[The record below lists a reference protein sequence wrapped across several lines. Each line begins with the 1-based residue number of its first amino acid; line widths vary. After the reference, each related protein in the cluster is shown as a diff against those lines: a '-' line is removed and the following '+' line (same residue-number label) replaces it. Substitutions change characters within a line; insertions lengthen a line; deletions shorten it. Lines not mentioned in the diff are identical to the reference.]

1 MRRNPD
7 TVSRYVR
14 EYEATVG
21 AVSYVLSKKEGN
33 FDMKRKISFILALSM
48 ILTTVSTSS
57 VFAAKNSSDNFVKS
71 RKYENQFTDV
81 NSSDWYADSV
91 SNAYEYG
98 LVSGNSAT
106 SYNPSGNVSIAE
118 TIVIACR
125 LNNIYC
131 EKNEKFEGGEI
142 WYQPYVDYALENK
155 IIDKEYTNY
164 NIPATRREFARIL
177 SSSLPSEAFTAINKI
192 TEIPDVTS
200 DEDNIY
206 MLYNAGIVAGS
217 DKYGTFNPTSNIQR
231 SEVAAIIVRIADKT
245 QRKKVVLEKK
255 PVEVESVTLDKN
267 SISMT
272 AGEKESLEATIL
284 PNNAT
289 DKSITYTS
297 SDSSVATI
305 SAVGEITA
313 LKEGSTTI
321 TVTTNNGK
329 TASCRIEV
337 KKKTPINT
345 TVYEDSKVKITFL
358 RVEKYKYGDDRVSVY
373 CDVENKTNETITIQ
387 CDALSLNGYSF
398 NNVIMSDDVSANC
411 IGTVDTTLSNFNFS
425 LVDINNITSFGG
437 QYRIISDDKT
447 FKTYTATF
455 INQNLF
461 ENKKEKNYP
470 KVSGK
475 ELLYSDNKI
484 NIYFDYAENDDEDL
498 EVYLTVQNKTDETI
512 LIQNDT
518 VVINKRSYDNTI
530 MSDEVLP
537 YTTGN
542 VNVTVRDAAMGS
554 VSTIGGDFR
563 IISDDKTFKT
573 YTATL
578 GKTSSK
584 DDDDEYNSES
594 STSSASTSSTYQV
607 YAGTKVPTFTGVTGI
622 PLKATDNTSTQKIYR
637 YQGLEKIT
645 DYMDFLTANGWTFYY
660 KDVDEVK
667 RISHFC
673 YKKNGEIVVI
683 SLVNLFTENETW
695 ISVDK

>member
-1 MRRNPD
+1 M
-7 TVSRYVR
+7 Y
-14 EYEATVG
+14 
-21 AVSYVLSKKEGN
+21 L
-33 FDMKRKISFILALSM
+33 LH
-48 ILTTVSTSS
+48 
-57 VFAAKNSSDNFVKS
+57 
-71 RKYENQFTDV
+71 
-81 NSSDWYADSV
+81 
-91 SNAYEYG
+91 
-98 LVSGNSAT
+98 
-106 SYNPSGNVSIAE
+106 
-118 TIVIACR
+118 
-125 LNNIYC
+125 
-131 EKNEKFEGGEI
+131 
-142 WYQPYVDYALENK
+142 
-155 IIDKEYTNY
+155 
-164 NIPATRREFARIL
+164 
-177 SSSLPSEAFTAINKI
+177 
-192 TEIPDVTS
+192 
-200 DEDNIY
+200 
-206 MLYNAGIVAGS
+206 
-217 DKYGTFNPTSNIQR
+217 
-231 SEVAAIIVRIADKT
+231 
-245 QRKKVVLEKK
+245 
-255 PVEVESVTLDKN
+255 
-267 SISMT
+267 
-272 AGEKESLEATIL
+272 
-284 PNNAT
+284 
-289 DKSITYTS
+289 
-297 SDSSVATI
+297 
-305 SAVGEITA
+305 
-313 LKEGSTTI
+313 
-321 TVTTNNGK
+321 
-329 TASCRIEV
+329 RIEV

-437 QYRIISDDKT
+437 QY
-447 FKTYTATF
+447 
-455 INQNLF
+455 
-461 ENKKEKNYP
+461 
-470 KVSGK
+470 
-475 ELLYSDNKI
+475 
-484 NIYFDYAENDDEDL
+484 
-498 EVYLTVQNKTDETI
+498 
-512 LIQNDT
+512 
-518 VVINKRSYDNTI
+518 
-530 MSDEVLP
+530 
-537 YTTGN
+537 
-542 VNVTVRDAAMGS
+542 
-554 VSTIGGDFR
+554 R